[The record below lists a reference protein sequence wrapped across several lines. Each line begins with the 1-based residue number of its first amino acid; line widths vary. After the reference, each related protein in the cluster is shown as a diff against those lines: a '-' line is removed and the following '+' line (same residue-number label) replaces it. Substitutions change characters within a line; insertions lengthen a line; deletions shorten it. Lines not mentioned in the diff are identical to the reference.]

1 MTACNSEKNSENKLA
16 SENRLI
22 SQNSLVKTH
31 RQKKANSHQT
41 FRLTQLFSTQ
51 LDKWLIAA
59 CLGMMT
65 ALSVIGLL
73 MTSGWF
79 ISAAAMAGMVALGSH
94 SFNYLVPAA
103 IIRVMAMVRTAGRY
117 GEMMVSHH
125 AVFGLLQRLRVRFFT
140 QFARLPLANLSST
153 LQSTHAMHRLT
164 HDIEVLN
171 ELPLRVVSPWLVAT
185 TASLLVATLL
195 YQYEVNPVLIAIF
208 LIAGLMLPAMLTWRS
223 IKHARA
229 HQALAESRRVSLLN
243 PLSALTH
250 LLIWQRWQS
259 ELTAFNSL
267 DTQHTHQQKRI
278 QRAQSLVM
286 LIMQW
291 LIAAVLVGLLV
302 GFYHTSLVISV
313 PMLLALFL
321 GIMGMTDLLA
331 PLVTHSLALGNSLAA
346 KHQLNELLNP
356 SLQPSHHLTP
366 DLTHHLNHDLAP
378 LPIDVARLSAPLTL
392 TINQLA
398 AKMPQAIVGFKAI
411 SFTATQGTPV
421 LITGRS
427 GAGKSTLLQVLA
439 HELAPQQGSIELN
452 GMDWLALP
460 NTPALTGYLGQQI
473 DIFDQTLATNL
484 RLGSADA
491 GDEQLWQVLDSVGL
505 KDWARNQPLQ
515 LQTPLGEYGQAI
527 SGGQARRI
535 ALARLLLSPKKIL
548 LLDEPFAGLDKKSR
562 EALWQMLVQHQQQGI
577 LIIVTH
583 HLWQTDQPINIVQLP
598 EPDVFI

>member
-1 MTACNSEKNSENKLA
+1 MTDSNCENN

-22 SQNSLVKTH
+22 SQNNLVKTH

-59 CLGMMT
+59 LLGIMT

-125 AVFGLLQRLRVRFFT
+125 AVFGLLQRLRVRFFN

-164 HDIEVLN
+164 HDIEILN

-195 YQYEVNPVLIAIF
+195 YQYEVNPMLIAIF
-208 LIAGLMLPAMLTWRS
+208 LIAGLMLPALLTWRS

-302 GFYHTSLVISV
+302 GFYHTPLVISV
-313 PMLLALFL
+313 PMLLALSL

-356 SLQPSHHLTP
+356 SLQPSHY
-366 DLTHHLNHDLAP
+366 LNHDLTP
-378 LPIDVARLSAPLTL
+378 LPIDVARLNAPLTL

-411 SFTATQGTPV
+411 SLTATQGIPV

-439 HELAPQQGSIELN
+439 RELAPQQGSIELN
-452 GMDWLALP
+452 GRDWLALQ

-484 RLGSADA
+484 RLGNTYAS
-491 GDEQLWQVLDSVGL
+491 DEQLWQVLGKVGL
-505 KDWARNQPLQ
+505 KDWARSQPLQ

-562 EALWQMLVQHQQQGI
+562 EALWQMLVKHQQQGI

-583 HLWQTDQPINIVQLP
+583 HLWQTDHPINIVQLP
-598 EPDVFI
+598 EPDVLI

>member
-1 MTACNSEKNSENKLA
+1 MTAPNSENNSENKLA

-22 SQNSLVKTH
+22 SQNRLAKTH
-31 RQKKANSHQT
+31 PQKKANSHQT

-59 CLGMMT
+59 LLGIMT

-125 AVFGLLQRLRVRFFT
+125 AVFGLLQRLRVRFFN

-195 YQYEVNPVLIAIF
+195 YQYEVSPVLIAIF

-259 ELTAFNSL
+259 ELTAFNTL

-302 GFYHTSLVISV
+302 GFYHTPLVISV

-356 SLQPSHHLTP
+356 SLQPSHHL
-366 DLTHHLNHDLAP
+366 NHDLAP
-378 LPIDVARLSAPLTL
+378 LPIDVARLNAPLTL

-411 SFTATQGTPV
+411 SLTATQGIPV

-452 GMDWLALP
+452 GMDWLALQ

-484 RLGSADA
+484 RLGNADA
-491 GDEQLWQVLDSVGL
+491 SDEQLWQVLGKVGL
-505 KDWARNQPLQ
+505 KDWARSQPLQ

-583 HLWQTDQPINIVQLP
+583 HLWQTECPINIVQLP
-598 EPDVFI
+598 EPDVLI

>member
-1 MTACNSEKNSENKLA
+1 MTDSNCENN

-22 SQNSLVKTH
+22 SQNNLVKTH

-59 CLGMMT
+59 LLGIMT

-125 AVFGLLQRLRVRFFT
+125 AVFGLLQRLRVRFFN

-195 YQYEVNPVLIAIF
+195 YQYEVNPMLIAIF
-208 LIAGLMLPAMLTWRS
+208 LIAGLMLPALLTWRS

-302 GFYHTSLVISV
+302 GFYHTPLVISV
-313 PMLLALFL
+313 PMLLALSL

-356 SLQPSHHLTP
+356 SLQPSHHL
-366 DLTHHLNHDLAP
+366 NHDLAP
-378 LPIDVARLSAPLTL
+378 LPIDGARLNAPLTL
-392 TINQLA
+392 TIHQLA

-411 SFTATQGTPV
+411 SLTATQGIPV

-452 GMDWLALP
+452 GMDWLALHD
-460 NTPALTGYLGQQI
+460 TPALTGYLGQQI

-484 RLGSADA
+484 RLGNADA
-491 GDEQLWQVLDSVGL
+491 SDEQLWQVLGKVGL
-505 KDWARNQPLQ
+505 KDWARSQPLQ

-583 HLWQTDQPINIVQLP
+583 HLWQTECPINIVQLP

>member
-1 MTACNSEKNSENKLA
+1 MTAPNSEKNSENKFA

-22 SQNSLVKTH
+22 SQKSLVKTH

-59 CLGMMT
+59 CLGIMT

-79 ISAAAMAGMVALGSH
+79 ISAAAIAGMLALGSH

-125 AVFGLLQRLRVRFFT
+125 AVFGLLRRLRVRFFN

-195 YQYEVNPVLIAIF
+195 YQYEVNPVLIGIF

-302 GFYHTSLVISV
+302 GFYHTPLIISV

-356 SLQPSHHLTP
+356 SLQPNHYLKP
-366 DLTHHLNHDLAP
+366 DLAHDLAP
-378 LPIDVARLSAPLTL
+378 LPIDAARLNAPLTL

-398 AKMPQAIVGFKAI
+398 AKMPQAIVGFKDI
-411 SFTATQGTPV
+411 SLTATQGIPV

-439 HELAPQQGSIELN
+439 HELAPQQGSIELS
-452 GMDWLALP
+452 GMDWLALH

-491 GDEQLWQVLDSVGL
+491 SDEQLWQVLSKVGL

-535 ALARLLLSPKKIL
+535 ALARLLLTPKKIL

-583 HLWQTDQPINIVQLP
+583 HLWQTECPINIVQLP

>member
-1 MTACNSEKNSENKLA
+1 MTDSNSENKLA
-16 SENRLI
+16 SENRL
-22 SQNSLVKTH
+22 LTTH

-59 CLGMMT
+59 LLGIMT

-125 AVFGLLQRLRVRFFT
+125 AVFGLLQRLRVRFFN
-140 QFARLPLANLSST
+140 QFARLPLVKLSST

-195 YQYEVNPVLIAIF
+195 YQYEVNPVLIATF

-259 ELTAFNSL
+259 ELTAFNSV

-302 GFYHTSLVISV
+302 GFYHTPLVISV

-356 SLQPSHHLTP
+356 SLQPSHHL
-366 DLTHHLNHDLAP
+366 NHDLAP
-378 LPIDVARLSAPLTL
+378 LPIDVARLNAPLTL
-392 TINQLA
+392 TIHQLA
-398 AKMPQAIVGFKAI
+398 GKMPQAIVGFKAI
-411 SFTATQGTPV
+411 SLTATQGIPV

-439 HELAPQQGSIELN
+439 RELAPQQGSIELN
-452 GMDWLALP
+452 GMDWLALH

-484 RLGSADA
+484 RLGSTDA
-491 GDEQLWQVLDSVGL
+491 SDEQLWQVLGKVGL
-505 KDWARNQPLQ
+505 KDWARSQPLQ

-562 EALWQMLVQHQQQGI
+562 EALWQMLVKHQQQGI

-583 HLWQTDQPINIVQLP
+583 HLWQTDHPINIVQLP
-598 EPDVFI
+598 EPDVLI

>member
-1 MTACNSEKNSENKLA
+1 MTDSNCENN

-22 SQNSLVKTH
+22 SQNSFVKTH
-31 RQKKANSHQT
+31 RQKKVNSHQT

-59 CLGMMT
+59 LLGIMT

-125 AVFGLLQRLRVRFFT
+125 AVFGLLQRLRVRFFN

-164 HDIEVLN
+164 HDIEILN

-195 YQYEVNPVLIAIF
+195 YQYGVNPVLIAIF
-208 LIAGLMLPAMLTWRS
+208 LIAGLMLPVMLTWRS
-223 IKHARA
+223 IKHARV

-259 ELTAFNSL
+259 ELTAFNSV

-302 GFYHTSLVISV
+302 GFYHTPLVISV
-313 PMLLALFL
+313 PMLLALSL
-321 GIMGMTDLLA
+321 GIMGMTDLLT

-356 SLQPSHHLTP
+356 SLQPSHHL
-366 DLTHHLNHDLAP
+366 NHDLAP
-378 LPIDVARLSAPLTL
+378 LPIDVARLNAPLTL
-392 TINQLA
+392 AINQLA

-411 SFTATQGTPV
+411 SLTATQGIPV

-439 HELAPQQGSIELN
+439 RELAPQQGSIELN
-452 GMDWLALP
+452 GRDWLALHD
-460 NTPALTGYLGQQI
+460 TPALTGYLGQQI

-484 RLGSADA
+484 RLGNADA
-491 GDEQLWQVLDSVGL
+491 SDEQLWQVLGKVGL
-505 KDWARNQPLQ
+505 KDWARSQPLQ

-583 HLWQTDQPINIVQLP
+583 HLWQTECPINIVQLP
-598 EPDVFI
+598 EPGVFI

>member
-1 MTACNSEKNSENKLA
+1 MTAPNSEKNSENKFA

-22 SQNSLVKTH
+22 SQKSLVKTH

-59 CLGMMT
+59 CLGIMT

-125 AVFGLLQRLRVRFFT
+125 AVFGLLQRLRVRFFN

-195 YQYEVNPVLIAIF
+195 YQYEVNPMLIAIF

-302 GFYHTSLVISV
+302 GFYHTPLVISV
-313 PMLLALFL
+313 PMLLALSL
-321 GIMGMTDLLA
+321 GIMGMTDLLT

-356 SLQPSHHLTP
+356 SLQPSHY
-366 DLTHHLNHDLAP
+366 LNHDLAP
-378 LPIDVARLSAPLTL
+378 LPIDAARLNAPLTL

-411 SFTATQGTPV
+411 SLTATQGIPV

-452 GMDWLALP
+452 GMDWLALH

-484 RLGSADA
+484 RLGNADA
-491 GDEQLWQVLDSVGL
+491 SDEQLWQVLGKVGL

-583 HLWQTDQPINIVQLP
+583 HLWQTECPINIVQLP

>member
-1 MTACNSEKNSENKLA
+1 MTASN

-31 RQKKANSHQT
+31 PQKKANSHQT

-59 CLGMMT
+59 LLGIMT

-125 AVFGLLQRLRVRFFT
+125 AVFGLLQRLRVRFFN

-185 TASLLVATLL
+185 TASLLVAILL
-195 YQYEVNPVLIAIF
+195 YQYDVNPVLITIF

-302 GFYHTSLVISV
+302 GFYHTPLVISV

-356 SLQPSHHLTP
+356 SLQPSHHL
-366 DLTHHLNHDLAP
+366 NHDLAP
-378 LPIDVARLSAPLTL
+378 LPIDVARLNAPLTL
-392 TINQLA
+392 AINQLA

-411 SFTATQGTPV
+411 SLTATQGIPV

-452 GMDWLALP
+452 GMDWLALH

-484 RLGSADA
+484 RLGNADA
-491 GDEQLWQVLDSVGL
+491 SDEQLWQVLGKVGL

-583 HLWQTDQPINIVQLP
+583 HLWQTECPIHIVQLP

>member
-1 MTACNSEKNSENKLA
+1 MTDSTSEKNSENKLA

-22 SQNSLVKTH
+22 NQNSRVNTH
-31 RQKKANSHQT
+31 RQKKSNSHQT

-59 CLGMMT
+59 CLAMMT

-79 ISAAAMAGMVALGSH
+79 ISAAAMTGMVALGSH

-125 AVFGLLQRLRVRFFT
+125 AVFGLLQRLRVRFFN
-140 QFARLPLANLSST
+140 QFSRLPLANLSIT

-164 HDIEVLN
+164 HDIDVLN

-208 LIAGLMLPAMLTWRS
+208 LIAGLMLPTMLTWRS

-259 ELTAFNSL
+259 ELTAFNSV

-291 LIAAVLVGLLV
+291 LMAAVLVGLLV
-302 GFYHTSLVISV
+302 GFYHTPLVISV

-346 KHQLNELLNP
+346 QHQLNELLNP

-366 DLTHHLNHDLAP
+366 DLAP
-378 LPIDVARLSAPLTL
+378 LPIDVTRLDAPLTL

-411 SFTATQGTPV
+411 SLTATQGIPV

-452 GMDWLALP
+452 GMDWLALH

-484 RLGSADA
+484 RLGNADA
-491 GDEQLWQVLDSVGL
+491 SDEQLWQVLGKVGL
-505 KDWARNQPLQ
+505 KDWARSQPLQ

-535 ALARLLLSPKKIL
+535 ALARLLLTPKKIL

-583 HLWQTDQPINIVQLP
+583 HLWQTECPINIVQLP
-598 EPDVFI
+598 EPDVLI

>member
-1 MTACNSEKNSENKLA
+1 MTASN

-31 RQKKANSHQT
+31 PQKKANSHQT

-59 CLGMMT
+59 LLGIMT

-125 AVFGLLQRLRVRFFT
+125 AVFGLLQRLRVRFFN

-185 TASLLVATLL
+185 TASLLVAILL
-195 YQYEVNPVLIAIF
+195 YQYDVNPVLITVF

-302 GFYHTSLVISV
+302 GFYHTPLVISV

-356 SLQPSHHLTP
+356 SLQPSHHL
-366 DLTHHLNHDLAP
+366 NHDLAP
-378 LPIDVARLSAPLTL
+378 LPIDVARLNAPLTL
-392 TINQLA
+392 TIHQLA
-398 AKMPQAIVGFKAI
+398 GKMPQAIVGFKAI
-411 SFTATQGTPV
+411 SLTATQGIPV

-452 GMDWLALP
+452 GMDWLALQ

-484 RLGSADA
+484 RLGNADA
-491 GDEQLWQVLDSVGL
+491 SDEQLWQVLGKVGL
-505 KDWARNQPLQ
+505 KDWACSQPLQ

-577 LIIVTH
+577 LIIITH
-583 HLWQTDQPINIVQLP
+583 HLWQTECPINIVQLP

>member
-1 MTACNSEKNSENKLA
+1 MTAPNSEKNSENKLA

-22 SQNSLVKTH
+22 SQNNLVKTH

-59 CLGMMT
+59 CVGMMT

-125 AVFGLLQRLRVRFFT
+125 AVFGLLQRLRVRFFN
-140 QFARLPLANLSST
+140 QFARLPLANLSSN

-171 ELPLRVVSPWLVAT
+171 ELPLRVVLPWLVAT
-185 TASLLVATLL
+185 TAILLVAILL
-195 YQYEVNPVLIAIF
+195 YQYEVNPVLIGIF

-223 IKHARA
+223 IKHASA

-259 ELTAFNSL
+259 ELTAFNSV

-302 GFYHTSLVISV
+302 GFYHTPLVISV
-313 PMLLALFL
+313 PWLLALFL
-321 GIMGMTDLLA
+321 GILGMTDLLA
-331 PLVTHSLALGNSLAA
+331 PLVTHSLAFGNSLAA

-356 SLQPSHHLTP
+356 SLQSNHLTP
-366 DLTHHLNHDLAP
+366 DLAP
-378 LPIDVARLSAPLTL
+378 LPIDVARLNAPLTL

-411 SFTATQGTPV
+411 SLTATQGIPV

-460 NTPALTGYLGQQI
+460 NTPALIGYLGQQI

-484 RLGSADA
+484 RLGNADA
-491 GDEQLWQVLDSVGL
+491 SDEQLWQVLGKVGL
-505 KDWARNQPLQ
+505 KDWARSQPLQ

-535 ALARLLLSPKKIL
+535 ALARLLLTPKKIL

-583 HLWQTDQPINIVQLP
+583 HLWQTECPINIVQLP

>member
-1 MTACNSEKNSENKLA
+1 MTDSNSK
-16 SENRLI
+16 NRLI
-22 SQNSLVKTH
+22 SQNSFVKTH
-31 RQKKANSHQT
+31 PQKKANSHQT

-59 CLGMMT
+59 CLAMMT

-125 AVFGLLQRLRVRFFT
+125 VVFVLLQRLRVRFFT

-195 YQYEVNPVLIAIF
+195 YQYEVNPTLIAIF
-208 LIAGLMLPAMLTWRS
+208 LIAGLMLPAMLTWIS

-291 LIAAVLVGLLV
+291 LIAAVLVGLLM
-302 GFYHTSLVISV
+302 GFYHTPLVISV

-356 SLQPSHHLTP
+356 SLQPSHHL
-366 DLTHHLNHDLAP
+366 NHDLAP

-392 TINQLA
+392 TIHQLA
-398 AKMPQAIVGFKAI
+398 GKMPQAIVGFKAI
-411 SFTATQGTPV
+411 SLTATQGIPV

-452 GMDWLALP
+452 GRDWLALHD
-460 NTPALTGYLGQQI
+460 TPALTGYLGQQI

-484 RLGSADA
+484 RLGNADA
-491 GDEQLWQVLDSVGL
+491 SDEQLWQVLGKVGL
-505 KDWARNQPLQ
+505 KDWARSQPLQ

-562 EALWQMLVQHQQQGI
+562 EALWQMLVKHQQQGI

-583 HLWQTDQPINIVQLP
+583 HLWQTDHPINIVQLP
-598 EPDVFI
+598 EPDVLI

>member
-1 MTACNSEKNSENKLA
+1 MTDSNCENN

-59 CLGMMT
+59 LLGIMT

-125 AVFGLLQRLRVRFFT
+125 AVFGLLQRLRVRFFN

-195 YQYEVNPVLIAIF
+195 YQYEVNPMLIAIF

-259 ELTAFNSL
+259 ELTAFNSV

-302 GFYHTSLVISV
+302 GFYHTPLVISV

-356 SLQPSHHLTP
+356 SLQPSHHL
-366 DLTHHLNHDLAP
+366 NHDLAP
-378 LPIDVARLSAPLTL
+378 LPIDVARLNAPLTL
-392 TINQLA
+392 TIHQLA

-411 SFTATQGTPV
+411 SLTATQGIPV

-452 GMDWLALP
+452 GMDWLALQ

-484 RLGSADA
+484 RLGNADA
-491 GDEQLWQVLDSVGL
+491 SDEQLWQVLGKVGL
-505 KDWARNQPLQ
+505 KDWARSQPLQ

-535 ALARLLLSPKKIL
+535 ALARLLLTPKKIL

-583 HLWQTDQPINIVQLP
+583 HLWQTDHPINIVQLP
-598 EPDVFI
+598 EPDVLI

>member
-1 MTACNSEKNSENKLA
+1 MTDSTSEKNSENKLA

-59 CLGMMT
+59 CLGIMT

-125 AVFGLLQRLRVRFFT
+125 AVFGLLQRLRVRFFN

-195 YQYEVNPVLIAIF
+195 YQHEVNPVLIATF

-259 ELTAFNSL
+259 ELTAFNSV

-302 GFYHTSLVISV
+302 GFYHTPLVISV

-346 KHQLNELLNP
+346 QHQLNELLNP
-356 SLQPSHHLTP
+356 SLQPSHHL
-366 DLTHHLNHDLAP
+366 NHDLAP
-378 LPIDVARLSAPLTL
+378 LPIDVARLNAPLTL
-392 TINQLA
+392 TIHQLA

-411 SFTATQGTPV
+411 SLTATQGIPV

-484 RLGSADA
+484 RLGNADA
-491 GDEQLWQVLDSVGL
+491 SDEQLWQVLGKVGL
-505 KDWARNQPLQ
+505 KDWARSQPLQ

-583 HLWQTDQPINIVQLP
+583 HLWQTECPINIVQLP

>member
-1 MTACNSEKNSENKLA
+1 MTAPNSEKNSENKFA
-16 SENRLI
+16 SE
-22 SQNSLVKTH
+22 NSLVKTH

-59 CLGMMT
+59 CLGIMT

-79 ISAAAMAGMVALGSH
+79 ISAAAMAGMLALGSH

-125 AVFGLLQRLRVRFFT
+125 AVFGLLRRLRVRFFN

-195 YQYEVNPVLIAIF
+195 YQYEVNPVLIGIF

-302 GFYHTSLVISV
+302 GFYHTPLIISV

-356 SLQPSHHLTP
+356 SLQSNHYLKP
-366 DLTHHLNHDLAP
+366 DLAHDLAP
-378 LPIDVARLSAPLTL
+378 LPIDAARLNAPLTL

-411 SFTATQGTPV
+411 SLTATQGIPV

-439 HELAPQQGSIELN
+439 HELAPQQGSLEFN
-452 GMDWLALP
+452 GMDWLALH

-491 GDEQLWQVLDSVGL
+491 SDEQLWQVLGKVGL
-505 KDWARNQPLQ
+505 KDWARSQPLQ

-535 ALARLLLSPKKIL
+535 ALARLLLTPKKIL

-583 HLWQTDQPINIVQLP
+583 HLWQTDQTINIVQLP

>member
-1 MTACNSEKNSENKLA
+1 MTASN

-31 RQKKANSHQT
+31 PQKKANSHQT

-59 CLGMMT
+59 LLGIMT

-125 AVFGLLQRLRVRFFT
+125 AVFGLLQRLRVRFFN

-195 YQYEVNPVLIAIF
+195 YQYEVNPMLIAIF

-259 ELTAFNSL
+259 ELTAFNSV

-302 GFYHTSLVISV
+302 GFYHTPLVISV
-313 PMLLALFL
+313 PMLLALSL

-356 SLQPSHHLTP
+356 SLQPSHY
-366 DLTHHLNHDLAP
+366 LNHDLTP
-378 LPIDVARLSAPLTL
+378 LPIDVARLNAPLTL
-392 TINQLA
+392 TIHQLA
-398 AKMPQAIVGFKAI
+398 GKMPQAIVGFKAI
-411 SFTATQGTPV
+411 SLTATQGIPV

-452 GMDWLALP
+452 GMDWLALQ

-484 RLGSADA
+484 RLGNTYAS
-491 GDEQLWQVLDSVGL
+491 DEQLWQVLGKVGL
-505 KDWARNQPLQ
+505 KDWARSQPLQ

-562 EALWQMLVQHQQQGI
+562 EALWQMLVKHQQQGI

-583 HLWQTDQPINIVQLP
+583 HLWQTDHPINIVQLP
-598 EPDVFI
+598 EPDVLI

>member
-1 MTACNSEKNSENKLA
+1 MTDSNCENN

-22 SQNSLVKTH
+22 NQNSLVKTH
-31 RQKKANSHQT
+31 PQKKVNSHQT

-59 CLGMMT
+59 LLGILT

-125 AVFGLLQRLRVRFFT
+125 AVFGLLQRLRVRFFN

-164 HDIEVLN
+164 HDIEILN

-195 YQYEVNPVLIAIF
+195 YQYEVNPMLIAIF

-259 ELTAFNSL
+259 ELTAFNSV

-302 GFYHTSLVISV
+302 GFYHTPLVISV

-356 SLQPSHHLTP
+356 SLQPSHHL
-366 DLTHHLNHDLAP
+366 NHDLAP
-378 LPIDVARLSAPLTL
+378 LPIDVARLNAPLTL
-392 TINQLA
+392 TIHQLA
-398 AKMPQAIVGFKAI
+398 GKMPQAIVGFKAI
-411 SFTATQGTPV
+411 SLTATQGIPV

-452 GMDWLALP
+452 GMDWLALHD
-460 NTPALTGYLGQQI
+460 TPALTGYLGQQI

-484 RLGSADA
+484 RLGNADA
-491 GDEQLWQVLDSVGL
+491 SDEQLWQVLGKVGL
-505 KDWARNQPLQ
+505 KDWARSQPLQ

-535 ALARLLLSPKKIL
+535 ALARLLLTPKKIL

-583 HLWQTDQPINIVQLP
+583 HLWQTECPINIVQLP
-598 EPDVFI
+598 EPGVFI

>member
-1 MTACNSEKNSENKLA
+1 MTDSNCENN

-31 RQKKANSHQT
+31 PQKKANSHQT
-41 FRLTQLFSTQ
+41 FRLSQLFSTQ

-59 CLGMMT
+59 LLGIMT

-125 AVFGLLQRLRVRFFT
+125 AVFGLLQRLRVRFFN

-164 HDIEVLN
+164 HDIEILN

-195 YQYEVNPVLIAIF
+195 YQYEVNPMLIAIF
-208 LIAGLMLPAMLTWRS
+208 LIAGLMLPALLTWRS

-302 GFYHTSLVISV
+302 GFYHTPLIISV
-313 PMLLALFL
+313 PMLLALSL

-356 SLQPSHHLTP
+356 SLQPSHY
-366 DLTHHLNHDLAP
+366 LNHDLAP

-392 TINQLA
+392 TIHQLA

-411 SFTATQGTPV
+411 SLTATQGIPV

-439 HELAPQQGSIELN
+439 RELAPQQGSIELN
-452 GMDWLALP
+452 GRDWLALHD
-460 NTPALTGYLGQQI
+460 TPALTGYLGQQI

-484 RLGSADA
+484 RLGNADA
-491 GDEQLWQVLDSVGL
+491 SDEQLWQVLGKVGL
-505 KDWARNQPLQ
+505 KDWARSQPLQ

-583 HLWQTDQPINIVQLP
+583 HLWQTDHPINIVQLP
-598 EPDVFI
+598 EPDVLI

>member
-1 MTACNSEKNSENKLA
+1 MTASN

-22 SQNSLVKTH
+22 NQNSLVKTH
-31 RQKKANSHQT
+31 PQKRANSHQT
-41 FRLTQLFSTQ
+41 FRLSQLFSTQ

-59 CLGMMT
+59 LLGIMT

-125 AVFGLLQRLRVRFFT
+125 AVFGLLQRLRVRFFN

-164 HDIEVLN
+164 HDIDVLN

-208 LIAGLMLPAMLTWRS
+208 LIAGLMLPVMLTWRS
-223 IKHARA
+223 IKHARV

-259 ELTAFNSL
+259 ELTAFNSV

-302 GFYHTSLVISV
+302 GFYHTPLVISV
-313 PMLLALFL
+313 PMLLALSL

-356 SLQPSHHLTP
+356 SLQPSHY
-366 DLTHHLNHDLAP
+366 LNHDLTP
-378 LPIDVARLSAPLTL
+378 LPIDVARLNAPLTL
-392 TINQLA
+392 TIHQLA

-411 SFTATQGTPV
+411 SLTATQGIPV

-452 GMDWLALP
+452 GMDWLALQ

-484 RLGSADA
+484 RLGNTYAS
-491 GDEQLWQVLDSVGL
+491 DEQLWQVLGKVGL
-505 KDWARNQPLQ
+505 KDWARSQPLQ

-583 HLWQTDQPINIVQLP
+583 HLWQTDHPINIVQLP
-598 EPDVFI
+598 EPDVLI

>member
-1 MTACNSEKNSENKLA
+1 MTDSNSK
-16 SENRLI
+16 NRLI

-31 RQKKANSHQT
+31 MQKKANSHQT

-59 CLGMMT
+59 CLGIMT

-73 MTSGWF
+73 MMSGWF

-125 AVFGLLQRLRVRFFT
+125 AVFGLLQRLRVRFFN

-223 IKHARA
+223 IKHATA

-259 ELTAFNSL
+259 ELTAFNSV

-302 GFYHTSLVISV
+302 GFYHTPLVISV

-321 GIMGMTDLLA
+321 GIMGMIDLLA

-356 SLQPSHHLTP
+356 SLQPSHHLKR
-366 DLTHHLNHDLAP
+366 DLPL

-411 SFTATQGTPV
+411 SLTATQGIPV

-439 HELAPQQGSIELN
+439 RELAPQQGSIELN
-452 GMDWLALP
+452 GMDWLALH

-484 RLGSADA
+484 RLGSTDA
-491 GDEQLWQVLDSVGL
+491 SDEQLWQVLGKVGL
-505 KDWARNQPLQ
+505 KDWARSQPLQ

-583 HLWQTDQPINIVQLP
+583 HLWQTDHPINIVQLP

>member
-1 MTACNSEKNSENKLA
+1 MTAPNSEKNSENKFA

-22 SQNSLVKTH
+22 SQKSLVKTH

-59 CLGMMT
+59 CLGIMT

-125 AVFGLLQRLRVRFFT
+125 AVFGLLRRLRVRFFN

-195 YQYEVNPVLIAIF
+195 YQYEVNPMLIAIF

-302 GFYHTSLVISV
+302 GFYHTPLVISV

-321 GIMGMTDLLA
+321 GIMGMTDLLT

-366 DLTHHLNHDLAP
+366 DLAP
-378 LPIDVARLSAPLTL
+378 LPIDAARLNAPLTL

-411 SFTATQGTPV
+411 SLTATQGIPV

-439 HELAPQQGSIELN
+439 HELAPQQGSIELS

-484 RLGSADA
+484 RLGNADA
-491 GDEQLWQVLDSVGL
+491 SNEQLWQVLGKVGL

-535 ALARLLLSPKKIL
+535 ALARLLLTPKKIL
-548 LLDEPFAGLDKKSR
+548 LLDEPFAGLDKKRR

-583 HLWQTDQPINIVQLP
+583 HLWQTECPINIVQLP

>member
-1 MTACNSEKNSENKLA
+1 MTAPNSENNSENKLA

-22 SQNSLVKTH
+22 SQNRLAKTH
-31 RQKKANSHQT
+31 TQKKANSHQT
-41 FRLTQLFSTQ
+41 FRLTQLFNTQ

-59 CLGMMT
+59 LLGIMT

-208 LIAGLMLPAMLTWRS
+208 LIAGLMLPAMLTWLS

-229 HQALAESRRVSLLN
+229 HQTLAESRRVSLLN

-278 QRAQSLVM
+278 QRAQSLVI

-302 GFYHTSLVISV
+302 SFYHTPLVISV

-356 SLQPSHHLTP
+356 SLQPSHHL
-366 DLTHHLNHDLAP
+366 NHDLAP
-378 LPIDVARLSAPLTL
+378 LPIDVARLNAPLTL
-392 TINQLA
+392 TIHQLA
-398 AKMPQAIVGFKAI
+398 GKMPQAIVGFKAI
-411 SFTATQGTPV
+411 SLTATQGIPV

-452 GMDWLALP
+452 GMDWLALQ

-491 GDEQLWQVLDSVGL
+491 SDEQLWQVLGKVGL

-535 ALARLLLSPKKIL
+535 ALARLLLTPKKIL
-548 LLDEPFAGLDKKSR
+548 LLDEPFAGLDTKSR

-583 HLWQTDQPINIVQLP
+583 HLWQTECPINIVQLP

>member
-1 MTACNSEKNSENKLA
+1 
-16 SENRLI
+16 
-22 SQNSLVKTH
+22 
-31 RQKKANSHQT
+31 
-41 FRLTQLFSTQ
+41 
-51 LDKWLIAA
+51 
-59 CLGMMT
+59 
-65 ALSVIGLL
+65 
-73 MTSGWF
+73 
-79 ISAAAMAGMVALGSH
+79 MVALGSH

-125 AVFGLLQRLRVRFFT
+125 AVFGLLQRLRVRFFN

-208 LIAGLMLPAMLTWRS
+208 LIAGLMLPALLTWRS

-259 ELTAFNSL
+259 ELTAFNSV

-291 LIAAVLVGLLV
+291 LMAAVLVGLLV
-302 GFYHTSLVISV
+302 GFYHTPLVISV
-313 PMLLALFL
+313 PMLLALSL
-321 GIMGMTDLLA
+321 GIMGMTDLLT

-378 LPIDVARLSAPLTL
+378 LPIDVARLNAPLTL

-411 SFTATQGTPV
+411 SLTATQGIPV

-484 RLGSADA
+484 RLGNADA
-491 GDEQLWQVLDSVGL
+491 SDEQLWQVLGKVGL
-505 KDWARNQPLQ
+505 KDWARSQPLQ

-583 HLWQTDQPINIVQLP
+583 HLWQTECPINIVQLP

>member
-1 MTACNSEKNSENKLA
+1 MTDSNSEND

-22 SQNSLVKTH
+22 NQNSFVKTH
-31 RQKKANSHQT
+31 PQKKANIHQT

-59 CLGMMT
+59 LLGMMT

-125 AVFGLLQRLRVRFFT
+125 AVFGLLQRLRVRFFN

-185 TASLLVATLL
+185 TASFLVATLL
-195 YQYEVNPVLIAIF
+195 YQHEVNPVLIATF

-223 IKHARA
+223 IKHARV

-291 LIAAVLVGLLV
+291 LMAAVLVGLLV
-302 GFYHTSLVISV
+302 GFYHTPLVISV

-331 PLVTHSLALGNSLAA
+331 PLVTHSLAFGNSLAA
-346 KHQLNELLNP
+346 QHQLNELLNP

-366 DLTHHLNHDLAP
+366 DLAHNLTYLAP
-378 LPIDVARLSAPLTL
+378 LPIDVARLDAPLTL

-411 SFTATQGTPV
+411 SLTATQGIPV

-452 GMDWLALP
+452 GMDWLALHD
-460 NTPALTGYLGQQI
+460 TPALTGYLGQQI

-484 RLGSADA
+484 RLGNADA
-491 GDEQLWQVLDSVGL
+491 SNEQLWQVLGKVGL
-505 KDWARNQPLQ
+505 KDWARSQPLQ

-535 ALARLLLSPKKIL
+535 ALARLLLTPKKIL

-583 HLWQTDQPINIVQLP
+583 HLWQTECPINIVQLP

>member
-1 MTACNSEKNSENKLA
+1 
-16 SENRLI
+16 
-22 SQNSLVKTH
+22 
-31 RQKKANSHQT
+31 
-41 FRLTQLFSTQ
+41 
-51 LDKWLIAA
+51 
-59 CLGMMT
+59 MT

-125 AVFGLLQRLRVRFFT
+125 AVFGLLQRLRVRFFN

-208 LIAGLMLPAMLTWRS
+208 LIAGLMLPALLTWRS

-302 GFYHTSLVISV
+302 GFYHTPLVISV

-356 SLQPSHHLTP
+356 SLQPSHHL
-366 DLTHHLNHDLAP
+366 NHDLAP
-378 LPIDVARLSAPLTL
+378 LPIDVARLNAPLTL

-411 SFTATQGTPV
+411 SLTATQGIPV

-452 GMDWLALP
+452 GMDWLALHD
-460 NTPALTGYLGQQI
+460 TPALTGYLGQQI

-484 RLGSADA
+484 RLGNADA
-491 GDEQLWQVLDSVGL
+491 SDEQLWQVLGKVGL
-505 KDWARNQPLQ
+505 KDWARSQPLQ

-583 HLWQTDQPINIVQLP
+583 HLWQTECPINIVQLP

>member
-1 MTACNSEKNSENKLA
+1 MTDSNCENNSENKFA
-16 SENRLI
+16 SEN
-22 SQNSLVKTH
+22 SFVKTH

-59 CLGMMT
+59 CLGIMT

-125 AVFGLLQRLRVRFFT
+125 AVFGLLRRLRVRFFN

-153 LQSTHAMHRLT
+153 LQSTHAMHRFT

-195 YQYEVNPVLIAIF
+195 YQYEVNPMLIAIF

-302 GFYHTSLVISV
+302 GFYHTPLVISV

-356 SLQPSHHLTP
+356 SLQPSHHL
-366 DLTHHLNHDLAP
+366 NHDLAP
-378 LPIDVARLSAPLTL
+378 LPIDAARLNAPLTL

-398 AKMPQAIVGFKAI
+398 AKMPQAIVGFKDI
-411 SFTATQGTPV
+411 SLTATQGIPV

-439 HELAPQQGSIELN
+439 HELAPQQGSIELS
-452 GMDWLALP
+452 GMDWLALH

-484 RLGSADA
+484 RLGNADA
-491 GDEQLWQVLDSVGL
+491 SDEQLWQVLGKVGL
-505 KDWARNQPLQ
+505 KDWARSQPLQ

-535 ALARLLLSPKKIL
+535 ALARLLLTPKKIL

-583 HLWQTDQPINIVQLP
+583 HLWQTECPINIVQLP

>member
-1 MTACNSEKNSENKLA
+1 MTDSNCENN

-22 SQNSLVKTH
+22 SQNNLVKTH

-59 CLGMMT
+59 LLGIMT

-125 AVFGLLQRLRVRFFT
+125 AVFGLLQRLRVRFFN

-195 YQYEVNPVLIAIF
+195 YQYEVNPMLIAIF
-208 LIAGLMLPAMLTWRS
+208 LIAGLMLPALLTWRS

-302 GFYHTSLVISV
+302 GFYHTPLVISV
-313 PMLLALFL
+313 PMLLALSL

-356 SLQPSHHLTP
+356 SLQPSQ
-366 DLTHHLNHDLAP
+366 HLNHDLAP
-378 LPIDVARLSAPLTL
+378 LPIDVARLNAPLTL

-411 SFTATQGTPV
+411 SLTATQGIPV

-452 GMDWLALP
+452 GMDWLALHD
-460 NTPALTGYLGQQI
+460 TPALTGYLGQQI

-484 RLGSADA
+484 RLGNADA
-491 GDEQLWQVLDSVGL
+491 SDEQLWQVLGKVGL

-562 EALWQMLVQHQQQGI
+562 EALWQMLVRHQQQGI

-583 HLWQTDQPINIVQLP
+583 HLWQTECPINIVQLP

>member
-1 MTACNSEKNSENKLA
+1 MTDSNCDNN

-31 RQKKANSHQT
+31 PQKKANSHQT

-59 CLGMMT
+59 CLGIMT

-125 AVFGLLQRLRVRFFT
+125 AVFGLLRRLRVRFFN

-195 YQYEVNPVLIAIF
+195 YQYEVNPVLIATF

-302 GFYHTSLVISV
+302 GFYHTPLVISV

-366 DLTHHLNHDLAP
+366 DLTP
-378 LPIDVARLSAPLTL
+378 LPIDVARLDAPLTL

-411 SFTATQGTPV
+411 SLTATQGIPV

-452 GMDWLALP
+452 GMDWLALHD
-460 NTPALTGYLGQQI
+460 TPALTGYLGQQI

-484 RLGSADA
+484 RLGNADA
-491 GDEQLWQVLDSVGL
+491 SDEQLWQVLGKVGL
-505 KDWARNQPLQ
+505 KDWARSQPLQ
-515 LQTPLGEYGQAI
+515 LKTPLGEYGQAI

-583 HLWQTDQPINIVQLP
+583 HLWQTDHPINIVQLP
-598 EPDVFI
+598 EPDVLI

>member
-1 MTACNSEKNSENKLA
+1 MTDSNCENN

-22 SQNSLVKTH
+22 SQNNLVKTH

-59 CLGMMT
+59 CLGIMT

-125 AVFGLLQRLRVRFFT
+125 AVFGLLQRLRVRFFN

-185 TASLLVATLL
+185 TASLLVAILL

-208 LIAGLMLPAMLTWRS
+208 LIAGLMLPALLTWRS

-259 ELTAFNSL
+259 ELTAFNSV

-302 GFYHTSLVISV
+302 GFYHTPLVISV
-313 PMLLALFL
+313 PMLLALSL
-321 GIMGMTDLLA
+321 GIMGMTDLLT

-356 SLQPSHHLTP
+356 SLQPSHHL
-366 DLTHHLNHDLAP
+366 NHDLAP
-378 LPIDVARLSAPLTL
+378 LPIDVARLNAPLTL
-392 TINQLA
+392 TIHQLA

-411 SFTATQGTPV
+411 SLTATQGIPV

-452 GMDWLALP
+452 GMDWLALHD
-460 NTPALTGYLGQQI
+460 TPALTGYLGQQI

-484 RLGSADA
+484 RLGSTDA
-491 GDEQLWQVLDSVGL
+491 SDEQLWQVLDRVGL

-583 HLWQTDQPINIVQLP
+583 HLWQTECPINIVQLP

>member
-1 MTACNSEKNSENKLA
+1 MTDSNSK
-16 SENRLI
+16 NRLI
-22 SQNSLVKTH
+22 SQNSLVNTH
-31 RQKKANSHQT
+31 RQKESNSHQT

-125 AVFGLLQRLRVRFFT
+125 AVFGLLQRLRVRFFN

-164 HDIEVLN
+164 HDIEILN

-195 YQYEVNPVLIAIF
+195 YQYEVNPMLIAIF

-302 GFYHTSLVISV
+302 GFYHTPLIISV
-313 PMLLALFL
+313 PMLLALSL

-356 SLQPSHHLTP
+356 SLQPSHY
-366 DLTHHLNHDLAP
+366 LNHDLTP
-378 LPIDVARLSAPLTL
+378 LPIDVARLNAPLTL

-411 SFTATQGTPV
+411 SLTATQGIPV

-452 GMDWLALP
+452 GMDWLALH

-484 RLGSADA
+484 RLGNADA
-491 GDEQLWQVLDSVGL
+491 SNEQLWQVLGKVGL
-505 KDWARNQPLQ
+505 KDWARSQPLQ

-583 HLWQTDQPINIVQLP
+583 HLWQTDYPINIVQLP
-598 EPDVFI
+598 EPDILI

>member
-1 MTACNSEKNSENKLA
+1 MTDSNCENN

-22 SQNSLVKTH
+22 SQNNLVKTH

-59 CLGMMT
+59 LLGIMT

-125 AVFGLLQRLRVRFFT
+125 AVFGLLQRLRVRFFN

-153 LQSTHAMHRLT
+153 LQSTHVMHRLT

-195 YQYEVNPVLIAIF
+195 YQYEVNPMLIAIF

-302 GFYHTSLVISV
+302 GFYHTPLVISV
-313 PMLLALFL
+313 PMLLALSL
-321 GIMGMTDLLA
+321 GIMGMTDLLT

-356 SLQPSHHLTP
+356 SLQPSHHL
-366 DLTHHLNHDLAP
+366 NHDLTP
-378 LPIDVARLSAPLTL
+378 LPIDVARLNAPLTL

-411 SFTATQGTPV
+411 SLTATQGIPV

-452 GMDWLALP
+452 GMDWLALQ

-484 RLGSADA
+484 RLGNTYAS
-491 GDEQLWQVLDSVGL
+491 DEQLWQVLGKVGL
-505 KDWARNQPLQ
+505 KDWARSQPLQ

-583 HLWQTDQPINIVQLP
+583 HLWQTECPINIVQLP

>member
-1 MTACNSEKNSENKLA
+1 MTAPNSEKNSENKLA

-22 SQNSLVKTH
+22 SQNNLVKTH

-59 CLGMMT
+59 LLGIMT

-125 AVFGLLQRLRVRFFT
+125 AVFGLLQRLRVRFFN

-185 TASLLVATLL
+185 TASLLVAILL
-195 YQYEVNPVLIAIF
+195 YQYDVNPVLITIF

-302 GFYHTSLVISV
+302 GFYHTPLVISV

-356 SLQPSHHLTP
+356 SLQPSHHL
-366 DLTHHLNHDLAP
+366 NHDLAP
-378 LPIDVARLSAPLTL
+378 LPIDVARLNAPLTL
-392 TINQLA
+392 TIHQLA
-398 AKMPQAIVGFKAI
+398 GKMPQAIVGFKAI
-411 SFTATQGTPV
+411 SLTATQGIPV

-452 GMDWLALP
+452 GMDWLALQ

-484 RLGSADA
+484 RLGNADA
-491 GDEQLWQVLDSVGL
+491 SDEQLWQVLGKVGL
-505 KDWARNQPLQ
+505 KDWARSQPLQ

-583 HLWQTDQPINIVQLP
+583 HLWQTECPINIVQLP

>member
-1 MTACNSEKNSENKLA
+1 MTAPNSEKNSENKLA
-16 SENRLI
+16 SKNRLI
-22 SQNSLVKTH
+22 SQNSLVNTH

-59 CLGMMT
+59 CLGIMT

-125 AVFGLLQRLRVRFFT
+125 AVFGLLQRLRVRFFN

-195 YQYEVNPVLIAIF
+195 YQYEVNPMLIAIF

-302 GFYHTSLVISV
+302 GFYHTPLVISV

-356 SLQPSHHLTP
+356 SLQPSHY
-366 DLTHHLNHDLAP
+366 LNHDLAP

-392 TINQLA
+392 TIHQLA

-411 SFTATQGTPV
+411 SLTATQGIPV

-452 GMDWLALP
+452 GRDWLALQ

-484 RLGSADA
+484 RLGNTYAS
-491 GDEQLWQVLDSVGL
+491 DEQLWQVLGKVGL
-505 KDWARNQPLQ
+505 KDWARSQPLQ

-562 EALWQMLVQHQQQGI
+562 EALWQMLVKHQQQGI

-583 HLWQTDQPINIVQLP
+583 HLWQTDHPINIVQLP
-598 EPDVFI
+598 EPDVLI

>member
-1 MTACNSEKNSENKLA
+1 MTAPNSEKNSENKFA

-22 SQNSLVKTH
+22 SQKSLVKTH

-59 CLGMMT
+59 CLGIMT

-125 AVFGLLQRLRVRFFT
+125 AVFGLLRRLRVRFFN
-140 QFARLPLANLSST
+140 QFSRLPLANLSST

-195 YQYEVNPVLIAIF
+195 YQYEVNPMLIAIF

-302 GFYHTSLVISV
+302 GFYHTPLVISV

-366 DLTHHLNHDLAP
+366 DLAP
-378 LPIDVARLSAPLTL
+378 LPIDAARLNAPLTL

-411 SFTATQGTPV
+411 SLTATQGIPV

-439 HELAPQQGSIELN
+439 HELAPQQGSIELS
-452 GMDWLALP
+452 GMDWLALH

-491 GDEQLWQVLDSVGL
+491 SDEQLWQVLGKVGL
-505 KDWARNQPLQ
+505 KDWARSQPLQ

-535 ALARLLLSPKKIL
+535 ALARLLLTPKKIL

-583 HLWQTDQPINIVQLP
+583 HLWQTDYPINIVQLP

>member
-1 MTACNSEKNSENKLA
+1 MTDSNCENN

-22 SQNSLVKTH
+22 SQNNLVKTH

-59 CLGMMT
+59 LLGIMT

-125 AVFGLLQRLRVRFFT
+125 AVFGLLQRLRVRFFN

-195 YQYEVNPVLIAIF
+195 YQYEVNPMLIAIF
-208 LIAGLMLPAMLTWRS
+208 LIAGLMLPALLTWRS

-302 GFYHTSLVISV
+302 GFYHTPLVISV
-313 PMLLALFL
+313 PMLLALSL

-356 SLQPSHHLTP
+356 SLQPSHHL
-366 DLTHHLNHDLAP
+366 NHDLAP
-378 LPIDVARLSAPLTL
+378 LPIDVARLNAPLTL
-392 TINQLA
+392 TIHQLA

-411 SFTATQGTPV
+411 SLTATQGIPV

-452 GMDWLALP
+452 GMDWLALHD
-460 NTPALTGYLGQQI
+460 TPALTGYLGQQI

-484 RLGSADA
+484 RLGNADA
-491 GDEQLWQVLDSVGL
+491 SDEQLWQVLGKVGL
-505 KDWARNQPLQ
+505 KDWARSQPLQ

-583 HLWQTDQPINIVQLP
+583 HLWQTECPINIVQLP

>member
-1 MTACNSEKNSENKLA
+1 MTDSNCENN

-22 SQNSLVKTH
+22 SQNNLVKTH

-59 CLGMMT
+59 LLGIMT

-125 AVFGLLQRLRVRFFT
+125 AVFGLLQRLRVRFFN

-195 YQYEVNPVLIAIF
+195 YQYEVNPMLIAIF
-208 LIAGLMLPAMLTWRS
+208 LIAGLMLPALLTWRS

-278 QRAQSLVM
+278 QRAQSVVM

-302 GFYHTSLVISV
+302 GFYHTPLVISV

-356 SLQPSHHLTP
+356 SLQPSHY
-366 DLTHHLNHDLAP
+366 LNHDLTP
-378 LPIDVARLSAPLTL
+378 LPIDVARLNAPLTL

-411 SFTATQGTPV
+411 SLTATQGIPV

-439 HELAPQQGSIELN
+439 RELAPQQGSIELN
-452 GMDWLALP
+452 GRDWLALQ

-484 RLGSADA
+484 RLGNTYAS
-491 GDEQLWQVLDSVGL
+491 DEQLWQVLGKVGL
-505 KDWARNQPLQ
+505 KDWARSQPLQ

-562 EALWQMLVQHQQQGI
+562 EALWQMLVKHQQQGI

-583 HLWQTDQPINIVQLP
+583 HLWQTDHPINIVQLP
-598 EPDVFI
+598 EPDVLI

>member
-1 MTACNSEKNSENKLA
+1 MTASN

-31 RQKKANSHQT
+31 PQKKANSHQT

-59 CLGMMT
+59 LLGIMT

-125 AVFGLLQRLRVRFFT
+125 AVFGLLQRLRVRFFN
-140 QFARLPLANLSST
+140 QFARLPLANLSIT

-195 YQYEVNPVLIAIF
+195 YQYEVNPMLIAIF

-302 GFYHTSLVISV
+302 GFYHTPLVISV

-356 SLQPSHHLTP
+356 SLQPSHHL
-366 DLTHHLNHDLAP
+366 NHDLAP
-378 LPIDVARLSAPLTL
+378 LPIDVARLNAPLTL
-392 TINQLA
+392 TIHQLA
-398 AKMPQAIVGFKAI
+398 GKMPQAIVGFKAI
-411 SFTATQGTPV
+411 SLTATQGIPV

-452 GMDWLALP
+452 GMDWLALQ

-484 RLGSADA
+484 RLGNTYAS
-491 GDEQLWQVLDSVGL
+491 DEQLWQVLGKVGL
-505 KDWARNQPLQ
+505 KDWARSQPLQ

-562 EALWQMLVQHQQQGI
+562 EALWQMLVKHQQQGI

-583 HLWQTDQPINIVQLP
+583 HLWQTDHPINIVQLP
-598 EPDVFI
+598 EPDVLI

>member
-1 MTACNSEKNSENKLA
+1 MTAPNSEKNSENKFA

-22 SQNSLVKTH
+22 SQKSLAKTH
-31 RQKKANSHQT
+31 PQKKANSHQT

-59 CLGMMT
+59 CLGIMT

-79 ISAAAMAGMVALGSH
+79 ISAAAMAGMLALGSH

-125 AVFGLLQRLRVRFFT
+125 AVFGLLRRLRVRFFN
-140 QFARLPLANLSST
+140 QFARLPLANLSTT

-195 YQYEVNPVLIAIF
+195 YQYEVNPMLIAIF

-302 GFYHTSLVISV
+302 GFYHTPLVISV

-356 SLQPSHHLTP
+356 SLQPSHHL
-366 DLTHHLNHDLAP
+366 NHDLAP
-378 LPIDVARLSAPLTL
+378 LPIDAARLNAPLTL

-411 SFTATQGTPV
+411 SLTATQGIPV

-439 HELAPQQGSIELN
+439 HELAPQQGSIELS

-484 RLGSADA
+484 RLGNADA
-491 GDEQLWQVLDSVGL
+491 SDEQLWQVLGKVGL

-535 ALARLLLSPKKIL
+535 ALARLLLTPKKIL
-548 LLDEPFAGLDKKSR
+548 LLDEPFAGLDKKRR

-583 HLWQTDQPINIVQLP
+583 HLWQTECPINIVQLP